1 MPWERPRFNIVQIDD
16 KSAAVT
22 LLWWLHLGF
31 STLLISNVVPGDY
44 ADVGVLL
51 ALVLPLTVIGAA
63 ALFFVARA
71 RIKGSAATARYG
83 MRLTQMFVFLAV
95 AAVLVSFLY
104 VTGLAISSLIYLL
117 VSLVA
122 LVFASRTAREFRNRN

>member
-1 MPWERPRFNIVQIDD
+1 MPWARPRFNIVQIDD

-31 STLLISNVVPGDY
+31 STLLISKVVLVGY
-44 ADVGVLL
+44 AGAGVLL

-63 ALFFVARA
+63 ALLFVARA

-83 MRLTQMFVFLAV
+83 MRLTQIFVFLAV
-95 AAVLVSFLY
+95 AAVLVSFPY
-104 VTGLAISSLIYLL
+104 VSAVAISSLIYLL

-122 LVFASRTAREFRNRN
+122 LVLASRTARELRNRS

>member
-95 AAVLVSFLY
+95 ASVLVSFLY

-122 LVFASRTAREFRNRN
+122 LVFASRTAREFMNRN